1 MGNCDPGR
9 WPPDR
14 QHMSRN
20 ILLVMADAA
29 DAKAVQQSLVNSRD
43 GPLNVEWV
51 GRCCDG
57 IERLGNR
64 REEEI
69 AAIVV
74 DLFLPDSQ
82 GIESFDKL
90 FRASPHVPI
99 LVVGRLRD
107 EDVARQAVQ
116 RGAQDYLLDEL
127 LDGYSLP
134 KALRSMLARSAHAG
148 ALLLEKERAQATLNS
163 IGDAVISTDLAGN
176 VSFLNPIAETM
187 TGWSWQ
193 EAVGRP
199 LQEVLRIIDAE
210 SREPALNP
218 LAMAILHDKTVAL
231 SANCVLVRRDG
242 HESAIEDTAAPIRDR
257 NGQVTGAVIVFH
269 DVSVARAMSIRMS
282 HLAQHDYLTGLPNRM
297 LLNDRLTR
305 AIASAHRHRNSLAVL
320 FLDVDHFKH
329 INDSLGHAIGDQV
342 LRAIARRLVA
352 CVRRSDTVSRQGGDE
367 FVVLLSE
374 VTRAEDATLSA
385 QKIVAALSAPHRI
398 DHQDLHVTVSVGIGV
413 YPDDGT
419 DAETLLKSADMALFQ
434 AKTEGRSNHQFLAPD
449 MNVRVVE
456 RAF

>member
-1 MGNCDPGR
+1 
-9 WPPDR
+9 
-14 QHMSRN
+14 
-20 ILLVMADAA
+20 MADAA